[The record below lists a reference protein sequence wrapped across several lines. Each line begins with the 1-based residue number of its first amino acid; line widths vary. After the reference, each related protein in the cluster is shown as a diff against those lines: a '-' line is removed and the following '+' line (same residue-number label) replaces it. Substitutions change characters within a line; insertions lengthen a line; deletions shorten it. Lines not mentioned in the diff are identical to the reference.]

1 MPGTAAA
8 SIEDVLS
15 LTRSLASELAQMRQ
29 LLETL
34 VSISS
39 AAPPAPCPD
48 QTDSTEVLSVLVA
61 NAVMPLQRVSEK
73 IDARLTAIE
82 RLLVEHTST
91 LQRHVTFTSDSVATK
106 VTNVGASVKTQ
117 LQKQQSLLEA
127 HHQQVLGQSDR
138 HRRRQHQE
146 EQQQQQE
153 KQQEKERRLKHEE
166 HMQRQRLAAQTKPEE
181 VRLAPNDMS
190 RVASMTAKEVMSHLE
205 KTSRSLE
212 TRFDALSKYVEM
224 ITSANKTKFTFSA

>member
-1 MPGTAAA
+1 MPERAAA
-8 SIEDVLS
+8 RIEDVLS

-39 AAPPAPCPD
+39 TAPPVPCPD

-73 IDARLTAIE
+73 IDARLTVIE

-146 EQQQQQE
+146 EQQQQE